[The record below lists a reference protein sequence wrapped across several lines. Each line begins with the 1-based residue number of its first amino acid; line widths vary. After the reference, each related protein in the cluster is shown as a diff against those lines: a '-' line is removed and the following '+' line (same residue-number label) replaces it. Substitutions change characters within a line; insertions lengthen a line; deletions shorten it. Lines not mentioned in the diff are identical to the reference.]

1 MNKIKFNTDMADER
15 VDEYKVIN
23 DMEKIDGIEIKE
35 ENFEEFKIIQ
45 VDVLNENG
53 ANAIDKQIGK
63 YITFEMQE
71 VKYINDREKLVE
83 KVKEILVNLIEDKRS
98 VLVVGLG
105 NMYVTPDALGSKVV
119 KQIDVT
125 RHILKLTEDIIY
137 VL

>member
-105 NMYVTPDALGSKVV
+105 
-119 KQIDVT
+119 
-125 RHILKLTEDIIY
+125 II
-137 VL
+137 

>member
-83 KVKEILVNLIEDKRS
+83 KVKEISNGRRNRKCFKC
-98 VLVVGLG
+98 
-105 NMYVTPDALGSKVV
+105 TC
-119 KQIDVT
+119 
-125 RHILKLTEDIIY
+125 
-137 VL
+137 